1 MNRNRMVQPK
11 SSRYKPLTESN
22 LWKDERE
29 RRESKNKSNIYEIF
43 FVQVCKRRCKRNNF
57 DDAIFLFAWSHASHV
72 FQIVILRVSVE
83 PVDVA
88 VVSNVSFLS
97 VFFLDKSFNKKNVS
111 NCQQPSYVFRVYK
124 WAPLECT
131 VESVSVAGWKT
142 VLCLWELFVYSFNK
156 SQGCYTVGQLTD
168 IKQKHFRFKQTLLYF
183 TTVALRAQ
191 PTATFTSIS
200 LIAHALKIS
209 TQLEHN
215 ISVSGRH

>member
-1 MNRNRMVQPK
+1 MNRKRMVQPK

-22 LWKDERE
+22 LLKDERE

-97 VFFLDKSFNKKNVS
+97 VFFLDKSFNKKMFQTVNNHFMYS
-111 NCQQPSYVFRVYK
+111 
-124 WAPLECT
+124 ECT
-131 VESVSVAGWKT
+131 
-142 VLCLWELFVYSFNK
+142 
-156 SQGCYTVGQLTD
+156 
-168 IKQKHFRFKQTLLYF
+168 
-183 TTVALRAQ
+183 
-191 PTATFTSIS
+191 
-200 LIAHALKIS
+200 
-209 TQLEHN
+209 
-215 ISVSGRH
+215 SGDH